1 MANIGAGSGGPH
13 AATTTGGAF
22 DIKGIAW
29 AIFEWAR
36 NPYYNVIVI
45 YVFAPYFAQVVVG
58 GGAEGQAAVADT
70 IKIAGF
76 IMALTAP
83 ILGVLVDKG
92 GSKKVPI
99 FISLFVL
106 GLCALMLGGIRP
118 GSAGAI
124 PLGMT
129 LLIVGYCAYT
139 VSELLHNSIL
149 PAAGAQ
155 KSLPMISGLGLA
167 MGNTA
172 GVTMLLLCLLLGE
185 YSSTV
190 QNMSGG
196 IGALSG
202 PLVAVWLAVFILPFF
217 LFMPDRYGSIGSWSK
232 ATLQTFSPPNFR
244 IWGNIPVLSFLA
256 SMVMNPA
263 VFVVQKFTEFPN
275 VMRFLLARMIYAD
288 GVAVLLT
295 LGGVYIAGVLGWSAT
310 EVIIFGITG
319 SLIGAVGGLVGG
331 SLDARY
337 GPKIALIIE
346 LSAIIIILFIQ
357 LSVTRESVLYGLV
370 PAGHNVWNG
379 FGTGYFT
386 TLADVFYFLTIV
398 PAAIAIVACITSS
411 RYMLIHI
418 SPPDRIGEFFGFYAM
433 AGSVTVWIGPM
444 IVSAMTTYFNDQ
456 RLGFSGISL
465 LFVAG
470 LAILFT
476 VKADRIPEHE
486 K

>member
-1 MANIGAGSGGPH
+1 
-13 AATTTGGAF
+13 
-22 DIKGIAW
+22 
-29 AIFEWAR
+29 
-36 NPYYNVIVI
+36 
-45 YVFAPYFAQVVVG
+45 
-58 GGAEGQAAVADT
+58 
-70 IKIAGF
+70 
-76 IMALTAP
+76 
-83 ILGVLVDKG
+83 
-92 GSKKVPI
+92 
-99 FISLFVL
+99 
-106 GLCALMLGGIRP
+106 
-118 GSAGAI
+118 
-124 PLGMT
+124 
-129 LLIVGYCAYT
+129 
-139 VSELLHNSIL
+139 
-149 PAAGAQ
+149 
-155 KSLPMISGLGLA
+155 
-167 MGNTA
+167 
-172 GVTMLLLCLLLGE
+172 
-185 YSSTV
+185 
-190 QNMSGG
+190 
-196 IGALSG
+196 
-202 PLVAVWLAVFILPFF
+202 
-217 LFMPDRYGSIGSWSK
+217 
-232 ATLQTFSPPNFR
+232 
-244 IWGNIPVLSFLA
+244 
-256 SMVMNPA
+256 MNPA

-357 LSVTRESVLYGLV
+357 LSVTRESVLFGLV
-370 PAGHNVWNG
+370 PAGHDVWNG

-433 AGSVTVWIGPM
+433 GS
-444 IVSAMTTYFNDQ
+444 SAWYRALSSNSEDVFRYFNDQ